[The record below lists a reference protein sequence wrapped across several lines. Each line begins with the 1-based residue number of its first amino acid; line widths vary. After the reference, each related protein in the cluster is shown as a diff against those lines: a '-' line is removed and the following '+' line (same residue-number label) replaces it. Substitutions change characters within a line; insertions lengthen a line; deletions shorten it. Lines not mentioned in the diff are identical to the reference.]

1 MHWIGLMESCPNDRV
16 TRARDPAVRGRQKKK
31 KKKKKKKKNMMKIY
45 KMILTSLSS
54 CREQES

>member
-1 MHWIGLMESCPNDRV
+1 MESCPNDRV

-31 KKKKKKKKNMMKIY
+31 KKNMMKVY

>member
-1 MHWIGLMESCPNDRV
+1 MESCPNDRV

-31 KKKKKKKKNMMKIY
+31 KKKKKNMMKVY

>member
-31 KKKKKKKKNMMKIY
+31 KKKNMMKVY

>member
-1 MHWIGLMESCPNDRV
+1 MESCPNDRV

-31 KKKKKKKKNMMKIY
+31 KNMMKVY

-54 CREQES
+54 CRKQES